1 MNRKVSLV
9 AQITVNR
16 SKNFIGMA
24 RDYKIYLN
32 DQEVGR
38 VKNNSTTTIQVEPGK
53 YEMRVGISK
62 LNGMSN
68 SIEVHVNEN
77 DDLAFITKMSKVM
90 IMSYA
95 CVFLGGGLMG
105 LSSGTRRIPM
115 IIIGLVLAVCGL
127 FMTFRHNIVLQQ
139 TV

>member
-1 MNRKVSLV
+1 MG
-9 AQITVNR
+9 QITVNR
-16 SKNFIGMA
+16 GKNFIGMA

-38 VKNNSTTTIQVEPGK
+38 VKNNSSTTIQVEPGK

-68 SIEVHVNEN
+68 SIEGHVNEN
-77 DDLAFITKMSKVM
+77 DDLAFITKMSKTM
-90 IMSYA
+90 IVSYV
-95 CVFLGGGLMG
+95 CVFLGGAIIG
-105 LSSGTRRIPM
+105 LSSGTKKMSMVIL
-115 IIIGLVLAVCGL
+115 GLILAVCGL